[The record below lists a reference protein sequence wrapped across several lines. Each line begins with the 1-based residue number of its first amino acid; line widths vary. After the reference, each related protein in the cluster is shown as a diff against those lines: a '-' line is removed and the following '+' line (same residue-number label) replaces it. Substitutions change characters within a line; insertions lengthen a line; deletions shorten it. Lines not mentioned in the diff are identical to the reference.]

1 VGERLKFI
9 DFFLDLVE
17 NLTAPFRIGEKFGRD
32 YAKTKSP
39 ISSRN
44 RGFN

>member
-17 NLTAPFRIGEKFGRD
+17 NLTTPFLIGEEFGRD
-32 YAKTKSP
+32 YANTKSS

-44 RGFN
+44 RGSN